1 MLSALLSKFL
11 KNVRKDCRMNNLL
24 THDQVALLLLI
35 AIAIGWKAN
44 DTVKAIIQYKNDERR
59 KKEYAALENADDHK
73 LCKGPHSWNVI
84 KLCLAPLPVDDYKC
98 CLDCGYIS
106 GAGGGFKLNAPALEV
121 YQNELK
127 NRKIR
132 ESRMAEYNQALQ
144 EGEDKIMNENVKKM
158 LVDENVFF
166 GDLNSRIKHFQH
178 YHRMHKLELRSF
190 WLTLRDKF
198 KDLDV

>member
-1 MLSALLSKFL
+1 
-11 KNVRKDCRMNNLL
+11 MNNLL

-35 AIAIGWKAN
+35 AIGIGWKAN

-59 KKEYAALENADDHK
+59 KREYAALERVTRHNI
-73 LCKGPHSWNVI
+73 CKNFHSWNTI
-84 KLCLAPLPVDDYKC
+84 KICLAPLPVDDYKC
-98 CLDCGYIS
+98 CLECGYIS
-106 GAGGGFKLNAPALEV
+106 GAGGEFKLNAPALEV

-144 EGEDKIMNENVKKM
+144 EGEDKVMNENIKKM
-158 LVDENVFF
+158 LSDDTIYKY
-166 GDLNSRIKHFQH
+166 DLNERIKFFQH